1 MWRVQRTGERTSA
14 RPDATSYYATSPA
27 AAAAAAAA
35 AAVAL
40 LEACAKRSLQAR
52 RHMLAKHRASEG
64 LPQKSPPRAQQEPA
78 KPVPEPQH
86 SALAMEAAMSAQN
99 NHLALQLQASEQRA
113 VLLERRLQERQVS
126 DPAASAERLPG

>member
-1 MWRVQRTGERTSA
+1 MWRVQRTGEGTPA
-14 RPDATSYYATSPA
+14 RPAATSCCATSS
-27 AAAAAAAA
+27 AA

-52 RHMLAKHRASEG
+52 RHMRAKHRASEG

-78 KPVPEPQH
+78 KPVPVPHH

-126 DPAASAERLPG
+126 DPAASAERAPG